1 MSPNADPSPSPSPSP
16 DPSPSLNASP
26 SPATKEDLLLYQNP
40 NPNPNSNPTPD
51 PNHPGLVAPPWL
63 SRMLVDT
70 VGFRRAERM
79 LQLGTLLEPEAALA
93 AGLVDEVC

>member
-1 MSPNADPSPSPSPSP
+1 MSPNADPDPSPSPN
-16 DPSPSLNASP
+16 PSPSLNASP
-26 SPATKEDLLLYQNP
+26 NP
-40 NPNPNSNPTPD
+40 NPSPNSNPTPD

>member
-1 MSPNADPSPSPSPSP
+1 MLALAQPSRRICSSTRTRTQTRTQTQTQTQPQ
-16 DPSPSLNASP
+16 
-26 SPATKEDLLLYQNP
+26 T
-40 NPNPNSNPTPD
+40 PTPD